1 MVRPLTTLAAA
12 LLFVGANPVFAGSNT
27 DLTVSGTITPSACK
41 LMISDGGE
49 VDYGKMSTKQL
60 NQNQHTLLPS
70 QTLDFKVECE
80 GPTVFMMTTIDNQ
93 SGTSSNHESW
103 HGLGTTADGENLG
116 GSGFRLLNPMADNV
130 AALII
135 TSLDGGATWQPSPQL
150 SHMVLTAVALSS
162 APAAPM
168 AVENF
173 TAQIELDTHIA
184 PAAGLT
190 VNDDVP
196 LKGSATLQV
205 KYL

>member
-1 MVRPLTTLAAA
+1 MVRPLTTLAAT
-12 LLFVGANPVFAGSNT
+12 LLIVGANPVFAGSST

-41 LMISDGGE
+41 LLVGDGGE

-70 QTLDFKVECE
+70 KTLDFEVKCE
-80 GPTVFMMTTIDNQ
+80 GSTVFMMTTIDNQ
-93 SGTSSNHESW
+93 SGTSSNHDSW
-103 HGLGTTADGENLG
+103 HGLGKTADGENLG
-116 GSGFRLLNPMADNV
+116 GSGFRLLNPVADGV
-130 AALII
+130 PALII

-150 SHMVLTAVALSS
+150 SHLVLTAVALSS
-162 APAAPM
+162 APAAPI
-168 AVENF
+168 AITLF

-190 VNDDVP
+190 VKDDVP
-196 LKGSATLQV
+196 LEGSATLQV